1 MRFLPRAL
9 YSVPPIRIHFQSC
22 WNCGRPA
29 LETCGGCGIARYCGS
44 FCQHRDWEAGGH
56 HATCNNPPPREPR
69 RSASRSPPRIAS
81 AAQSSVN
88 EANIVAPIPA
98 SGTTKGKWRYDGNYY
113 RLRRFARPV
122 QYDSRWL
129 YTHYTH
135 THTHTRTSFLLTEN
149 HTSSAF
155 LSPLSS
161 YAFALSCAIQLYNY
175 NSLNILLFIQGILGY
190 ILSNSSV
197 RANLGEFEVKRS
209 LACRD
214 IQTQS
219 CGNRLHLR
227 VKWNFSLLRL

>member
-9 YSVPPIRIHFQSC
+9 YSIPCLPPIRIHFQSC

-122 QYDSRWL
+122 QYDSRWP
-129 YTHYTH
+129 YTHARAHTYT
-135 THTHTRTSFLLTEN
+135 
-149 HTSSAF
+149 
-155 LSPLSS
+155 
-161 YAFALSCAIQLYNY
+161 YAHAHPFFRRRIIHL
-175 NSLNILLFIQGILGY
+175 LLFFLHFLPTLWHSRQTM
-190 ILSNSSV
+190 SHSV
-197 RANLGEFEVKRS
+197 VQFIIV
-209 LACRD
+209 
-214 IQTQS
+214 
-219 CGNRLHLR
+219 
-227 VKWNFSLLRL
+227 

>member
-9 YSVPPIRIHFQSC
+9 YFVPPIRIHFQSC

-135 THTHTRTSFLLTEN
+135 THTYTHI
-149 HTSSAF
+149 
-155 LSPLSS
+155 LSS
-161 YAFALSCAIQLYNY
+161 DGESYIFCFSFSTFFLRFRTLMRHSVVQL
-175 NSLNILLFIQGILGY
+175 
-190 ILSNSSV
+190 
-197 RANLGEFEVKRS
+197 
-209 LACRD
+209 
-214 IQTQS
+214 
-219 CGNRLHLR
+219 
-227 VKWNFSLLRL
+227 